1 MKKCMAANWKMFK
14 TKNEAV
20 DTIQKLES
28 SMNSD
33 FPSDREV
40 VVFPPFTSISAVYD
54 TLSYNSKIKIGGQNF
69 YPASEG
75 AYTGEISPDM
85 LLDLGCTFALVGHS
99 ERRHIIQESEEI
111 ISQKVDFGI
120 NSGLKIILC
129 IGETWEERSQA
140 KLEQVLEK
148 QLAVLKD
155 LNRNNIY
162 SRLEIAYEP
171 VWAIGT
177 GEVARPGDIQEAHL
191 LVREQ
196 LRDIYPKEAED
207 MRILYG
213 GSVKPENTS
222 EIISIDNVD
231 GVLVGGASL
240 DADKFSQIVKA
251 AK

>member
-1 MKKCMAANWKMFK
+1 
-14 TKNEAV
+14 
-20 DTIQKLES
+20 
-28 SMNSD
+28 MNSD

-155 LNRNNIY
+155 LNRDNIY